1 MAPLIYPEPT
11 WSNGFGRVVR
21 TLQVVAI
28 AGAIGAVGGG
38 VAVMALVGGT
48 GSSHQATA
56 LKVSP
61 AENAETSTAQATHPG
76 AVAPALPQPNP
87 DAAAAA
93 RVAPAA
99 PAAAEANAQQ
109 PLAVAEPL
117 STGAATDQ
125 HPVQQAAEPAISA
138 PAGTHVYNRAEPD
151 QSNGQAHPP
160 RKAKV
165 TRRTTNAERGRRERG
180 TAYSGDTGRYSD
192 WRDSPYPAAR
202 YSYRDYDP
210 QPVVRAPPPGMRG
223 YYFGGGG
230 AVYNRG
236 GTWGD

>member
-11 WSNGFGRVVR
+11 WSNRFGRVVR

-61 AENAETSTAQATHPG
+61 TEKIATSAAHATHPE
-76 AVAPALPQPNP
+76 AVAPVLPQPNP

-93 RVAPAA
+93 RVAPAV

-109 PLAVAEPL
+109 PPAVAEPS

-125 HPVQQAAEPAISA
+125 HPVQQAAEPASSA
-138 PAGTHVYNRAEPD
+138 PGTQVYNRAEPD
-151 QSNGQAHPP
+151 TNNVPIHPS

-165 TRRTTNAERGRRERG
+165 ARRTKNAEHGRRERSP
-180 TAYSGDTGRYSD
+180 AYSGDTGRYSD
-192 WRDSPYPAAR
+192 WRDGPYPAAR
-202 YSYRDYDP
+202 YSYGYDP
-210 QPVVRAPPPGMRG
+210 RPVVRAPPPGMRG

-230 AVYNRG
+230 AVYDRG
-236 GTWGD
+236 GTWGN